1 MRLILRK
8 FSSSFY
14 DSQSGKYINS
24 NVKTKFFDFTL
35 LSNQSNDQF
44 IKLMNKNHV
53 ILLPNISKIKLVKDF
68 KNISISTS
76 TIDEM
81 NEIIRYNNDNKTNIQ
96 VTFNIS
102 NDNNQFNSLLK
113 IANDKGIVT
122 NSILPLNLDNN
133 LDVNQVNNDIANLAD
148 MGSHYIIL
156 SIRSLPK
163 IQVDEDDLIREI
175 VENSF
180 NIDVDNNAI
189 SSRLGLFFKDIK
201 LLEIAKRSNIR
212 NYGLDWSMLDLTNAL
227 LV

>member
-68 KNISISTS
+68 KNISVSTS

-122 NSILPLNLDNN
+122 TSIVPLNLDDN

-180 NIDVDNNAI
+180 NIDVDNNPI

-201 LLEIAKRSNIR
+201 LLEVAKRNNIR
-212 NYGLDWSMLDLTNAL
+212 NYGVDWSMLDLTKAL